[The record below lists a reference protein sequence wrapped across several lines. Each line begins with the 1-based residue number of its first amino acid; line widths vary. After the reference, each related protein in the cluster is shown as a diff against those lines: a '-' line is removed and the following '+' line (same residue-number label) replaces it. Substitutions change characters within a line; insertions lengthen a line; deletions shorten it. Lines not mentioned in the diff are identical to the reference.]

1 MYSTIYLGRQPI
13 VDLKQQRVAY
23 ELLFR
28 SGPENRALFQ
38 DDINAT
44 AAVIRHTFIDLG
56 LSRVLEG
63 CPGFINVN
71 ETLLKSPLIE
81 LMPPDNIILEILE
94 NVPLDDSVR
103 ARCAELRRLGY
114 HFALDDVVAIT
125 PDVTRML
132 PLVDYIKFDLREIPL
147 ATLPEVVSRL
157 QGFQGRLL
165 AEKVDSVEE
174 FEACKALGIS
184 LFQGYFFARP
194 TVMTHNR
201 ATPNRA
207 VTLRLLGLVLQE
219 ADIGRLEEVFKAAP
233 DMVLGLL
240 KLVNAAENYRRPVS
254 SIREALMLLGTARLK
269 RWALILLFA
278 ADCKPGRSGH
288 SPLLE
293 MAAVRGRM
301 MELLADELG
310 HDSDDAFMAGILSLA
325 DSMLAMPMPE
335 LVSSLALHP
344 AVEDALLHRNGE
356 LGDLLQQ
363 VELAEC
369 RQSGSPLPQMDAER
383 FNRLQLHALE
393 WVKQLWQD
401 ELPH

>member
-28 SGPENRALFQ
+28 SGPENRALFT

-56 LSRVLEG
+56 LARVLEG

-71 ETLLKSPLIE
+71 EQLLKSPLIE
-81 LMPPDNIILEILE
+81 LMPPESIILEILE
-94 NVPLDDSVR
+94 NVPLDETVR
-103 ARCAELRRLGY
+103 ARCAELKARGY
-114 HFALDDVVAIT
+114 HFALDDVVDIT
-125 PDVTRML
+125 PEVARML

-147 ATLPEVVSRL
+147 ASLPTVLGRL
-157 QGFQGRLL
+157 QGFKGTLL

-174 FEACKALGIS
+174 FEVCKALGIS

-201 ATPNRA
+201 AHPNRA
-207 VTLRLLGLVLQE
+207 LTLRLLGLVLQE
-219 ADIGRLEEVFKAAP
+219 ADIQRLEEVFKAAP

-240 KLVNAAENYRRPVS
+240 RLVNAAEHYRRPIA
-254 SIREALMLLGTARLK
+254 SIREALLLLGTARLK
-269 RWALILLFA
+269 RWALILLFS
-278 ADCKPGRSGH
+278 ADCSPMRGP

-310 HDSDDAFMAGILSLA
+310 LDSDDAFMTGILSLA
-325 DSMLAMPMPE
+325 DSLLSMPMVE
-335 LVSSLALHP
+335 LVEGLALHP
-344 AVEDALLHRNGE
+344 AVEDALLHRSGE

-369 RQSGSPLPQMDAER
+369 RQPASPLPQIDAER

-393 WVKQLWQD
+393 WVKQLWQE